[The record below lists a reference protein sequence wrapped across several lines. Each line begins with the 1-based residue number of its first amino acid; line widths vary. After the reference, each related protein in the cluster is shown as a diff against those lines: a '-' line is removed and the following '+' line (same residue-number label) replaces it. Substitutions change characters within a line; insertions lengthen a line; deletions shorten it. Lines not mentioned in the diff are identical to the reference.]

1 MSIRDIIIGGDENG
15 EGGVGVF
22 RGTSFKD
29 TPEYSSDMIKCF
41 DENVNQGSDVVGGT
55 IEIEKLVYDGRQ
67 QYIDLRDKL
76 KAMKTEPAMV
86 TTFQRIKFKG
96 DKPYII
102 RKNYKGCLIASNDE
116 ESNPGEISTKTFSF
130 TYEECVEID
139 PYEE

>member
-55 IEIEKLVYDGRQ
+55 IEIEKLVYDSRQ

-76 KAMKTEPAMV
+76 KAMKVDHIQGFYYSKTIPEDD
-86 TTFQRIKFKG
+86 FLK
-96 DKPYII
+96 
-102 RKNYKGCLIASNDE
+102 LINQ
-116 ESNPGEISTKTFSF
+116 
-130 TYEECVEID
+130 
-139 PYEE
+139 

>member
-55 IEIEKLVYDGRQ
+55 IEIEKLVYDSAD
-67 QYIDLRDKL
+67 QYVALRDKL
-76 KAMKTEPAMV
+76 ADMRTNPAMV
-86 TTFQRIKFKG
+86 TTFERIKFKG
-96 DKPYII
+96 DAPYII
-102 RKNYKGCLIASNDE
+102 QKNYIGCLIASNDN

-130 TYEECVEID
+130 TYEECVEKD
-139 PYEE
+139 PVEE